1 MRKIGTER
9 KGEKRDRDRERERER
24 EWERD
29 RYIDIE
35 RGRKRGREWK
45 MYGDNIIEEKRKIKI
60 SFTGSI
66 AL

>member
-24 EWERD
+24 D

-35 RGRKRGREWK
+35 RGRKRGRERK
-45 MYGDNIIEEKRKIKI
+45 MYGDNIIEEKIKIKI